1 MVEESYI
8 SIYNKHRELLQTT
21 SAAPL
26 DAIRDEAFDVFCRMG
41 FPTDEQ
47 ERYKRSN
54 ISDVFATE
62 YGMNIRRIEIA
73 STTVPYKCDVP
84 GLKTHNFYVVNDIF
98 AEAIAK
104 DEIAELA
111 KLGVVAGSLSTVAK
125 EHPEIIS
132 KYYGKIAP
140 HSSDVM
146 VAFNTAFAQDGFV
159 LYVPKNVQIERPI
172 QLINMMHAD
181 FDLLATSRNLIIL
194 EENASAKVIICN
206 HSESGHK
213 FLANRVTEV
222 SLAENS
228 VYSHYEISDSERQT
242 TNISSLYVEQTKSSV
257 ANINNITLR
266 TGYTRNNIRINLSGE
281 YAETTLCGIAIGD
294 EHDHID
300 NDTYINHKV
309 SHCKSTEL
317 FKYVMDDC
325 SYGSFAGRILVE
337 KNAQKT
343 EAYQSNKN
351 ICAKTT
357 AKMYTKPQLEIYA
370 DDVKCSHGATV
381 GQIEDEALFYLRTR
395 GISEKEARM
404 LLLLAFTNDIVEK
417 IDIEALRNRIK
428 VLIEKRFR
436 RETHKCTTCN
446 SCHN

>member
-8 SIYNKHRELLQTT
+8 NIYNKHRELLQTT
-21 SAAPL
+21 SATPL

-62 YGMNIRRIEIA
+62 YGMNIRRVEIA
-73 STTVPYKCDVP
+73 STNAPYKCDVP

-111 KLGVVAGSLSTVAK
+111 KSGVIAGSLSTVAK

-140 HSSDVM
+140 HASDVM

-159 LYVPKNVQIERPI
+159 LFVPKNVQIERPI

-228 VYSHYEISDSERQT
+228 NYSHYELSDSERLT
-242 TNISSLYVEQTKSSV
+242 TNISSLYVEQAKSSE
-257 ANINNITLR
+257 AKINNITLR
-266 TGYTRNNIRINLSGE
+266 TGYSRNNIRINLSGE
-281 YAETTLCGIAIGD
+281 HAETTLCGIAIGD

-351 ICAKTT
+351 ICVCL
-357 AKMYTKPQLEIYA
+357 PWW
-370 DDVKCSHGATV
+370 
-381 GQIEDEALFYLRTR
+381 LRR
-395 GISEKEARM
+395 
-404 LLLLAFTNDIVEK
+404 
-417 IDIEALRNRIK
+417 
-428 VLIEKRFR
+428 
-436 RETHKCTTCN
+436 
-446 SCHN
+446 